1 VYPELRDAIDRA
13 KAIRSRLWEGRLAAA
28 SEAKSVTGGQAQ
40 ILLFMAR
47 AHNQADFA
55 NHTGSEAK
63 ALLGDLLDAVVQLR
77 AERATKAAEPKVIE
91 HQGADIPSADE
102 GQKP

>member
-1 VYPELRDAIDRA
+1 
-13 KAIRSRLWEGRLAAA
+13 
-28 SEAKSVTGGQAQ
+28 
-40 ILLFMAR
+40 MAR
-47 AHNQADFA
+47 AHSQVEFNNQSGAD
-55 NHTGSEAK
+55 TK